1 METDSRSTAHR
12 AVGADPK
19 LRKECFEFAFQII
32 SAFKSAREQSALVSD
47 FRKARSSI
55 VSQISVLQKRSALF
69 PGWNVRTQKIPGK
82 LGFLLCVKSIVVRGW
97 RRV

>member
-19 LRKECFEFAFQII
+19 LRKECFESAFLRLH
-32 SAFKSAREQSALVSD
+32 AFKSARELSTSVSD

-55 VSQISVLQKRSALF
+55 VSRISVLQKRSAL
-69 PGWNVRTQKIPGK
+69 VRRLKMSAPENIRE
-82 LGFLLCVKSIVVRGW
+82 S
-97 RRV
+97 